1 MQEYP
6 MEKLKSAQLNILV
19 AEDDDLSFSI
29 TQMLIERLTGT
40 APDRAIDGIV
50 AFNKVKDG
58 DYDLVLMDH
67 MMPLCNGIDATFKI
81 RTEIQDWKQPII
93 IALSGSTT
101 AMDLIA
107 FKNVGIDLFLAKP
120 LRLAKLTEALLQVAR
135 EGRSMITAPREE
147 YTEML
152 AMN

>member
-1 MQEYP
+1 MQEDS
-6 MEKLKSAQLNILV
+6 MEELKSAHLNILV

-40 APDRAIDGIV
+40 APDRAINGIE
-50 AFNKVKDG
+50 AFDKVKSG

-67 MMPLCNGIDATFKI
+67 MMPLCNGIDATLKI
-81 RTEIQDWKQPII
+81 RTEIQDWKQPVI

-101 AMDLIA
+101 PMDLIL
-107 FKNVGIDLFLAKP
+107 FKKVGIDLFLAKP
-120 LRLAKLTEALLQVAR
+120 LRLAKLSEALMQVVH
-135 EGRSMITAPREE
+135 EGRSMITAPSQE
-147 YTEML
+147 YSEML